1 MERTISNPH
10 LSIIIPCLNESE
22 TIGLVINKCFESL
35 ERLNLRERGGG
46 EVIVADNLST
56 DDSRSIAL
64 ALGAQVVDV
73 PKKGYGAALIAG
85 ISAARGTNIVMG
97 DADDSYELDNLE
109 SFIEK
114 LDEGFDLV
122 IGNRFKGGIEKGAM
136 PWLHRYVGNPILSF
150 IGRVLFKIEIYDF
163 HCGLRA
169 FNRISILKLNLNTQG
184 MEFASEMIVKAA
196 LNNLKITEVPTVLRK
211 DGRTR
216 RSHLRTWSDGWRHL
230 IFLLAASPRWLFLY
244 PAVFL
249 MSFGITGVAVTAR
262 ERTSILGLDL
272 NLNTF
277 YISLS
282 LFLTGFQILL
292 LSILARVF
300 AGTYGFLP
308 RTKSI
313 SRFEKHFKLERGILI
328 GIILICISLIGILFL
343 VSNWT
348 GNDFRNFDTG
358 SSLRFT
364 GFMILALS
372 IGSQL
377 VFASFLASLIQA

>member
-1 MERTISNPH
+1 
-10 LSIIIPCLNESE
+10 
-22 TIGLVINKCFESL
+22 
-35 ERLNLRERGGG
+35 
-46 EVIVADNLST
+46 
-56 DDSRSIAL
+56 
-64 ALGAQVVDV
+64 
-73 PKKGYGAALIAG
+73 
-85 ISAARGTNIVMG
+85 
-97 DADDSYELDNLE
+97 
-109 SFIEK
+109 
-114 LDEGFDLV
+114 
-122 IGNRFKGGIEKGAM
+122 M